1 MLYSRVKSN
10 LVRFTPP
17 PKAYSVSVKP
27 IYPSGRKNEDISHEY
42 GEEERGRSKSRSSMG
57 GNRQT
62 NDSAQ
67 DRSFNFSNLQ
77 MSLQRTGLYHYR
89 ELRGHPLKEIF
100 QFLGLAMPNPR
111 FICSKC
117 TGKRKALCVSVAF
130 PDRLPSSR

>member
-1 MLYSRVKSN
+1 MLCCRVKSN
-10 LVRFTPP
+10 FIRFTPP

-27 IYPSGRKNEDISHEY
+27 IYPSGRRNEDISHEDE
-42 GEEERGRSKSRSSMG
+42 GGRGRSKSRSSTVG

-62 NDSAQ
+62 NDYAQ

-77 MSLQRTGLYHYR
+77 MNLPRTGLHHYR

-111 FICSKC
+111 FLCSKC
-117 TGKRKALCVSVAF
+117 TGKRKALCVSVAS
-130 PDRLPSSR
+130 PDRLASSR